1 MLLPTLFCRN
11 NRSYNRW
18 FAVILYLFL
27 LLMPKY
33 TVAAPGDTF
42 NATIGTTV
50 SYDSNVFRLSPV
62 INPVAVVGMPTRS
75 DQIIIST
82 FSLNLN
88 KVYSMQ
94 RFDITGTLVDNH
106 YNNFDFLNFVGKNYT
121 AAWYWYATPYLHGSL
136 TSSHS
141 EALNNFANLTGFANS
156 TTKNLRTNDNYH
168 FEGVFEI
175 DRAWHL
181 VGGLDQSVSKNSK
194 ITIQSF
200 SNSISSVEGGIRYTR
215 PSGASLTYKV
225 RSGVGVF
232 INRPEPIVA
241 SLFDTRF
248 DEMEH
253 ELRLLWPI
261 TGKAS
266 IDARAGYLSRE
277 YAHFPQ
283 RDFSGFVGN
292 FNLAWAITGKMRV
305 NASWTRQLS
314 DYQTAP
320 FAFLNP
326 SFQQFSSSFVAT
338 DRFTVAPVWQ
348 ITEKTALRLRYDY
361 VMSNFEGAVIAIPGV
376 SRSDSMHSGLIALE
390 WQPMKVVFLSAA
402 FHRDR
407 RRSSLSGFDFDSTA
421 GSISAKLN
429 F

>member
-1 MLLPTLFCRN
+1 MLLPTLSYRN

-18 FAVILYLFL
+18 FAVIVYLFL

-42 NATIGTTV
+42 NATIGTTAT
-50 SYDSNVFRLSPV
+50 YDSNVFRLSPV
-62 INPVAVVGMPTRS
+62 INPIAVTGVPTRS

-82 FSLNLN
+82 FTLNLN
-88 KVYSMQ
+88 KVYSLQ
-94 RFDITGTLVDNH
+94 RFEVTGSLVDNR
-106 YNNFDFLNFVGKNYT
+106 YNNFDFLNFLGKNYT
-121 AAWYWYATPYLHGSL
+121 AAWHWYATPYLHGRL

-181 VGGLDQSVSKNSK
+181 VGGLDQNVSKNSK
-194 ITIQSF
+194 LTIQDF
-200 SNSISSVEGGIRYTR
+200 SNRVSSVEGGIRYTR

-232 INRPEPIVA
+232 MNRPEPVVA
-241 SLFDTRF
+241 NLFDTRF
-248 DEMEH
+248 NEMEH
-253 ELRLLWPI
+253 EVRLLWPV
-261 TGKAS
+261 TSKAF

-283 RDFSGFVGN
+283 RDYAGFVGN
-292 FNLAWAITGKMRV
+292 FNLTWAITSKMRV
-305 NASWTRQLS
+305 NANWTRQLS
-314 DYQTAP
+314 NYQTAP
-320 FAFLNP
+320 SAFLN
-326 SFQQFSSSFVAT
+326 SAFQRFSSSFVAT
-338 DRFTVAPVWQ
+338 NRFTVAPVWQ

-361 VMSNFEGAVIAIPGV
+361 VLSDFEGAVISLPSD
-376 SRSDSMHSGLIALE
+376 SRSDSMHSGLIALD
-390 WQPMKVVFLSAA
+390 WQPLKVVLLSAA

-407 RRSSLSGFDFDSTA
+407 RKSNLRGFDFDSTA